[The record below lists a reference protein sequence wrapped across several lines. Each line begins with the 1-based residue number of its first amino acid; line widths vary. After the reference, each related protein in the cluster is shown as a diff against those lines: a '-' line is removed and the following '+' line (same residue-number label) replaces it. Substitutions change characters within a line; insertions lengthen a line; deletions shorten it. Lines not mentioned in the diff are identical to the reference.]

1 MTRMAD
7 PISTADRIIDQ
18 HGVKKEALV
27 QILLDVQKELRWL
40 PRDVLKRVADRLEVT
55 LNQIYHVATFYKHFS
70 LVPQGRHQMSV
81 CLGTACHVRGA
92 RKLLDRVSSVVKVS
106 AGETSKD
113 EKFSLHTVNCVGCCA
128 LGPVMTVDGE
138 YLSNPTTEE
147 LERVVERCE

>member
-1 MTRMAD
+1 LLD
-7 PISTADRIIDQ
+7 PKLSPVDRIIDRY
-18 HGVKKEALV
+18 GAKPEALV

-40 PRDVLKRVADRLEVT
+40 PRNVLKRVSERLGVALRE
-55 LNQIYHVATFYKHFS
+55 IYNVATFYKHFS

-81 CLGTACHVRGA
+81 CVGTACHVRGA
-92 RKLLDRVSSVVKVS
+92 QKLLDRVSGVVGIK
-106 AGETSKD
+106 AGGTSTD

-147 LERVVERCE
+147 LEKVVDTCE

>member
-1 MTRMAD
+1 MTE
-7 PISTADRIIDQ
+7 PISVADRIIDDY
-18 HGVKKEALV
+18 GAKKEALV

-40 PRDVLKRVADRLEVT
+40 PREVLLRVGSRLDVT

-92 RKLLDRVSSVVKVS
+92 KQLLDRVSSVVKV
-106 AGETSKD
+106 APGETSKD
-113 EKFSLHTVNCVGCCA
+113 EKFSLGTVNCVGCCA

-147 LERVVERCE
+147 LEKVVAACD

>member
-1 MTRMAD
+1 MAD
-7 PISTADRIIDQ
+7 PISCTDQIIDRYGAQ
-18 HGVKKEALV
+18 KEALV
-27 QILLDVQKELRWL
+27 QILLDVQKEVRWL
-40 PRDVLKRVADRLEVT
+40 PRSVLKRVSERLGVG
-55 LNQIYHVATFYKHFS
+55 LSQIYHVTTFYKHFS

-92 RKLLDRVSSVVKVS
+92 NQLLERVSSVVKV
-106 AGETSKD
+106 APGETSAD

-147 LERVVERCE
+147 LEKVVEGCP

>member
-1 MTRMAD
+1 MAD
-7 PISTADRIIDQ
+7 PISATDQIIDRY
-18 HGVKKEALV
+18 GAKREALV

-40 PRDVLKRVADRLEVT
+40 PRNVLKRLSERLGVS
-55 LNQIYHVATFYKHFS
+55 LNQVYHVATFYKHFS

-92 RKLLDRVSSVVKVS
+92 KQLLDRVSNVIGVV

-138 YLSNPTTEE
+138 YLSNPTTQE
-147 LERVVERCE
+147 LEKVAAACD

>member
-1 MTRMAD
+1 MLD
-7 PISTADRIIDQ
+7 PKLSPVDRIIDRY
-18 HGVKKEALV
+18 GAKPEALV

-40 PRDVLKRVADRLEVT
+40 PRNVLRRVSERLGVALRE
-55 LNQIYHVATFYKHFS
+55 IYNVATFYKHFS

-81 CLGTACHVRGA
+81 CVGTACHVRGA
-92 RKLLDRVSSVVKVS
+92 QKLLGRVTGVVGIQ
-106 AGETSKD
+106 AGGTSKD

-147 LERVVERCE
+147 LEKVVDTCE

>member
-1 MTRMAD
+1 MD
-7 PISTADRIIDQ
+7 PKLSPVDRIIDRY
-18 HGVKKEALV
+18 GAKPEALV

-40 PRDVLKRVADRLEVT
+40 PRNVLKRVSERLGVALRE
-55 LNQIYHVATFYKHFS
+55 IYNVATFYKHFS

-81 CLGTACHVRGA
+81 CVGTACHVRGA
-92 RKLLDRVSSVVKVS
+92 QKLLGRVSGVVGIQ
-106 AGETSKD
+106 AGGTSKD

-147 LERVVERCE
+147 LEKVVDTCE

>member
-1 MTRMAD
+1 MDSKLT
-7 PISTADRIIDQ
+7 PVDRIIEL
-18 HGVKKEALV
+18 HGAKKEALV

-40 PRDVLKRVADRLEVT
+40 PRIVLQRVSGRLDVT
-55 LNQIYHVATFYKHFS
+55 LREIYNVATFYKHFS

-81 CLGTACHVRGA
+81 CVGTACHVRGA
-92 RKLLDRVSSVVKVS
+92 QKLLERVSNVVGVKAGGTS
-106 AGETSKD
+106 AD

-147 LERVVERCE
+147 LEKVAEARE